1 MTIYVVLGLIVL
13 FFSFKIVLSIHYRL
27 TLKQIFKD
35 QLMNDKEI
43 HIKGVIYKIHY
54 LSCSKNTQLRVN
66 SYLFIE
72 LMTPKQQKQQ
82 LIPVNLKSPTLVIT
96 SPIVTKLRM
105 VINENEERFFSYQ
118 EKVYDSYIIPF
129 DKLASFKEFLT

>member
-1 MTIYVVLGLIVL
+1 MTIYVILGLIVL
-13 FFSFKIVLSIHYRL
+13 FFSFKIAWSFHYRS
-27 TLKQIFKD
+27 TLKRIFKD

-43 HIKGVIYKIHY
+43 LIKGVTYKIHY
-54 LSCSKNTQLRVN
+54 LSCSKNTQVRVN

-72 LMTPKQQKQQ
+72 LMSPKQQKPQ
-82 LIPVNLKSPTLVIT
+82 LIPVNLKSPTMVIT

-129 DKLASFKEFLT
+129 DKLSLFKEFLI

>member
-1 MTIYVVLGLIVL
+1 MIIYVVLGLIVL
-13 FFSFKIVLSIHYRL
+13 FFSFKFAWSLHYRL
-27 TLKQIFKD
+27 NLKRIFKD
-35 QLMNDKEI
+35 QLINDKEI
-43 HIKGVIYKIHY
+43 LIKGVTYKIHY
-54 LSCSKNTQLRVN
+54 LSCSKNAQVRVN

-72 LMTPKQQKQQ
+72 LMLPKQQKQQ
-82 LIPVNLKSPTLVIT
+82 LIPVNLKSPTLVII

-129 DKLASFKEFLT
+129 DKLSLFKEFLA

>member
-13 FFSFKIVLSIHYRL
+13 FFSFKIAWNFHYRS
-27 TLKQIFKD
+27 TLKRIFKD

-43 HIKGVIYKIHY
+43 LIKGVTYKIHY
-54 LSCSKNTQLRVN
+54 LSCSKNTQVRVN

-72 LMTPKQQKQQ
+72 LMSPKQQKPK
-82 LIPVNLKSPTLVIT
+82 LIPVNLKSPTMVIT

-129 DKLASFKEFLT
+129 DKLSFFKEFLT